1 MQKAQ
6 IKDDGKKKVKREN
19 KEKGEMWEELAH
31 VTTLR
36 HYTPSRERKEK
47 EKRETE
53 SPIGTEHSVQPLSFF
68 AAPFTV

>member
-1 MQKAQ
+1 
-6 IKDDGKKKVKREN
+6 
-19 KEKGEMWEELAH
+19 MWEEPAH